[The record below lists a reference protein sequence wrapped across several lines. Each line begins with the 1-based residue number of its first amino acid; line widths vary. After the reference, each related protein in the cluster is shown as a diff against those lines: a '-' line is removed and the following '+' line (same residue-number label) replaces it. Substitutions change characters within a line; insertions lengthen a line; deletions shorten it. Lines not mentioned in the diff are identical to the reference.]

1 MRYRADFHI
10 HTDYSPNKGWHGEKP
25 QNVAKALYDSDL
37 DVAAVLEH
45 NQINQ
50 RYNDVREEFAYLQDI
65 ERMRNNTFREVMILL
80 GCEISC
86 IFNGFL
92 YHFGYVF
99 ELPYKRNELPDPPR
113 VNCNLEEI
121 EEYKKTYPGI
131 TIVFHPAWR
140 DHSRNSYAATTALM
154 KSGVIDGVEILNG
167 SIFDNM
173 RRHSNGK
180 KAGEVKKWL
189 RNFEFALE
197 AYKKAKEAL
206 ASDGYKLASIG
217 CSDAHT
223 ANRSEQCILNLQLA
237 ERKMCFQR

>member
-1 MRYRADFHI
+1 
-10 HTDYSPNKGWHGEKP
+10 
-25 QNVAKALYDSDL
+25 
-37 DVAAVLEH
+37 
-45 NQINQ
+45 
-50 RYNDVREEFAYLQDI
+50 
-65 ERMRNNTFREVMILL
+65 
-80 GCEISC
+80 
-86 IFNGFL
+86 
-92 YHFGYVF
+92 
-99 ELPYKRNELPDPPR
+99 LPYKRNELPDPPR

-121 EEYKKTYPGI
+121 EEYKKAYPGI
-131 TIVFHPAWR
+131 TVVFHPAWR

-206 ASDGYKLASIG
+206 ASDGIKLASIG

-223 ANRSEQCILNLQLA
+223 ANMIGTMYTEFAARRKENVFSEI
-237 ERKMCFQR
+237 RKGATISVCATNGEVRAKVKSLMSGTKSGRIIKVQRTLSKNAQ